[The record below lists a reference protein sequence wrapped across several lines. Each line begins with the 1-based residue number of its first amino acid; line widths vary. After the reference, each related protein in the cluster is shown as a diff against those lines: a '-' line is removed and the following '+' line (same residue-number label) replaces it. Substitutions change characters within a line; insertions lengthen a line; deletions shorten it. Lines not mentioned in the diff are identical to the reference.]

1 MAAGMDTG
9 PEREQRMAD
18 ERNIRIMA
26 GGQDGR
32 LAGIA
37 RPSELATNR
46 VLRNTYLLLAATL
59 LFSAAMAGVSMAI
72 GFPYLGPIV
81 TLVGY
86 FGLLFLTYRLR
97 NSAAGLLAVFGLTG
111 FMGLT
116 LGPLL
121 SAYLRTVPNGGE
133 LVMTSLGVTGLLFTG
148 LSAYAVKSRRDMSFM
163 GGFLTVGLFGLLGVI
178 LVGLFVD
185 LSAFQMAISAG
196 VVLLMTGMILYE
208 TSAIIHGGQD
218 NYILATVS
226 LYVSIYNIFIHLLAL
241 LGLGDD

>member
-1 MAAGMDTG
+1 
-9 PEREQRMAD
+9 MAD
-18 ERNIRIMA
+18 ERNFRVMTSGGA
-26 GGQDGR
+26 GRGGDLIGG
-32 LAGIA
+32 GIA

-59 LFSAAMAGVSMAI
+59 LFSAAMAGVAMAV
-72 GFPYLGPIV
+72 GMPHLGPIV

-86 FGLLFLTYRLR
+86 FGLLFLTVKLR
-97 NSAAGLLAVFGLTG
+97 NSAAGIAAVFGLTG

-121 SAYLRTVPNGGE
+121 SAYIGAVPNGSG
-133 LVMTSLGVTGLLFTG
+133 LVMTSLGVTGLLFAG
-148 LSAYAVKSRRDMSFM
+148 LSAYVVKSRRDMSFM
-163 GGFLTVGLFGLLGVI
+163 GSFLTVGCFGLLGVI

-196 VVLLMTGMILYE
+196 IVILMAGCILHE

-226 LYVSIYNIFIHLLAL
+226 LYVSLYNIFLSLLSL
-241 LGLGDD
+241 LGMGGDD

>member
-1 MAAGMDTG
+1 
-9 PEREQRMAD
+9 MAD
-18 ERNIRIMA
+18 ERGLRVVA
-26 GGQDGR
+26 GDRSSPGGSFTGG
-32 LAGIA
+32 AVA

-46 VLRNTYLLLAATL
+46 VLRNTWLLLAATL
-59 LFSAAMAGVSMAI
+59 LFSAAMAGLAMAV
-72 GFPYLGPIV
+72 GMPYLGPIV

-97 NSAAGLLAVFGLTG
+97 NSAAGIAAVFALTG

-121 SAYLRTVPNGGE
+121 SAYLRAVPNGGE

-148 LSAYAVKSRRDMSFM
+148 LSAYAVKSRRDMGFM
-163 GGFLTVGLFGLLGVI
+163 GSFLTVGLFGLLGVV

-196 VVLLMTGMILYE
+196 VVVLMTGMILYE

-226 LYVSIYNIFIHLLAL
+226 LYVSIYNIFVNL
-241 LGLGDD
+241 LGLLGMGED